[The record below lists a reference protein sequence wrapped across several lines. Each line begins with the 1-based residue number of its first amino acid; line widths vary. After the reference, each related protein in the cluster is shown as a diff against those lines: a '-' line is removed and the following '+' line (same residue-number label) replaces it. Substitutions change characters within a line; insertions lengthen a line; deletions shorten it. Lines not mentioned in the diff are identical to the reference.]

1 MNRIIERSGSN
12 ESLVESDGADHP
24 VGTPVVGALVAVDV
38 VASTNRLAV
47 LGDFEACRE
56 YQRLRGLISAMTTTH
71 YGGVDGDR
79 GDGVI
84 ARFDSVANATAA
96 AMCMAVTAPEVSS
109 PLAGEPLRVR
119 AGIHWGSMLV
129 DDRGHAFGLAV
140 AIAARVCTAG
150 EPGRVT
156 MSDPAATLLATEG
169 WTCLDRL
176 GPAVLKGVPEPQELW
191 QVAQLAPPCGLHGE
205 SACAG

>member
-1 MNRIIERSGSN
+1 MIG
-12 ESLVESDGADHP
+12 
-24 VGTPVVGALVAVDV
+24 AVDV

-129 DDRGHAFGLAV
+129 DDRGHAFRRRRSWRRRVGRAWTGW
-140 AIAARVCTAG
+140 APRCSRACRSPRSCGRWPSWRRRAASTANRRVQAETAR
-150 EPGRVT
+150 EMR
-156 MSDPAATLLATEG
+156 
-169 WTCLDRL
+169 
-176 GPAVLKGVPEPQELW
+176 
-191 QVAQLAPPCGLHGE
+191 
-205 SACAG
+205 